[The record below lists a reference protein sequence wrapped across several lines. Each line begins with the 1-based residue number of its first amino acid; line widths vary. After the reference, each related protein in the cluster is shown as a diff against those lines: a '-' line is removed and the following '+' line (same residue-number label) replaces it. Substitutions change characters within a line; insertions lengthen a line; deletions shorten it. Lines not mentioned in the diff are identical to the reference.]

1 MRKVWML
8 AISGPC
14 AVNNPPEYLLKA
26 TMRPVVRFSAV
37 GQVNVHPLLVGGLA
51 SIWCRVRGTLV
62 ETLRCCPRLQTLAV
76 TLPFWCCVLCELLR
90 FAPGLLKL

>member
-1 MRKVWML
+1 ML
-8 AISGPC
+8 AISGAC

-51 SIWCRVRGTLV
+51 SIWWWTGGQCIGMSPAATRCKVRPGTQRLP
-62 ETLRCCPRLQTLAV
+62 RPCPAAMQWAQLQ
-76 TLPFWCCVLCELLR
+76 W
-90 FAPGLLKL
+90 

>member
-51 SIWCRVRGTLV
+51 SIWWGS
-62 ETLRCCPRLQTLAV
+62 LRPRYR
-76 TLPFWCCVLCELLR
+76 CGLR
-90 FAPGLLKL
+90 SGP

>member
-51 SIWCRVRGTLV
+51 SIWWAVW
-62 ETLRCCPRLQTLAV
+62 LRSGGGSLRPRYR
-76 TLPFWCCVLCELLR
+76 CGLR
-90 FAPGLLKL
+90 SGP